1 VRSVA
6 AIAVSIVA
14 ALAGSALAESDSAES
29 PLRLETVRV
38 PSQPHAMAVGTL
50 FVNRCAGGCRV
61 VKSGIDD
68 ARVHA
73 SSIPVGAAT
82 DYMIS
87 EFAWGD
93 TEWAGI
99 LQCMKEVYS
108 PYNIKITD
116 VQPDPGVPYNESII
130 AGRPIEVGRSGI
142 GGIAPINGNCTAYN
156 YTINYTFANTYGPTN
171 RVFALCA
178 VAAQE
183 SGHSFGLDHTYAFAD
198 GSSGCRDPM
207 TYRNDCGGQKF
218 FRNETAT
225 CGESSPRP
233 CDCGANQNS
242 HLKLLSGLGPGTPI
256 TRPPTVT
263 VMEPAPGAQV
273 SAGTQVLSMAGA
285 QRGIKTVELWINGY
299 LWNKIGGA
307 KFGAMGQ
314 PDSLYGV
321 AIPAEVPDGVLDLVI
336 KAKDDID
343 VTTTAPTVTVTK
355 GAPCVSADSCA
366 AGQSCEQGR
375 CFWEPATGELG
386 DACTYPQFCLS
397 AICTGTADETRCTQ
411 ACIPGVGD
419 SCPADFSCIE
429 SGPNKG
435 VCWPATVDDGGI
447 CSTASSSGNAGTQLG
462 LIGIA
467 LAFGLSKTR
476 RRRR

>member
-1 VRSVA
+1 MRALA
-6 AIAVSIVA
+6 AIAASIVVA
-14 ALAGSALAESDSAES
+14 VAGVASAES
-29 PLRLETVRV
+29 IPPLETVLPLETV
-38 PSQPHAMAVGTL
+38 QIPPQPHASAVGTL
-50 FVNRCAGGCRV
+50 FVNRCVGGCRV
-61 VKSGIDD
+61 VKSGIED
-68 ARVHA
+68 ARSRA
-73 SSIPVGAAT
+73 TSIPVGAAT
-82 DYMIS
+82 EYMVS

-116 VQPDPGVPYNESII
+116 VQPDPGVPYNESIV
-130 AGRPIEVGRSGI
+130 AGRPIEIGRSGI
-142 GGIAPINGNCTAYN
+142 GGIAPINGNCTPYN
-156 YTINYTFANTYGPTN
+156 YTINFTFANNYGPTN

-183 SGHSFGLDHTYAFAD
+183 SGHSFGLDHTYAFLD

-225 CGESSPRP
+225 CGESSARP

-242 HLKLLSGLGPGTPI
+242 HLKLLSGLGAGTPI

-263 VMEPAPGAQV
+263 VMAPVAGTQV
-273 SAGTQVLSMAGA
+273 SAGTEVLSMAGA

-299 LWNKIGGA
+299 LWNQIGGA
-307 KFGAMGQ
+307 KFGPMGQ

-321 AIPAEVPDGVLDLVI
+321 RIPAEVPDGVLDLVI

-343 VTTTAPTVTVTK
+343 VTTVAPTVTVTK

-366 AGQSCEQGR
+366 AGQSCEEGR
-375 CFWEPATGELG
+375 CFWAPATGDLG

-397 AICTGTADETRCTQ
+397 GICTGTAEQTLCTQ
-411 ACIPGVGD
+411 ACIPGVSD
-419 SCPADFSCIE
+419 SCPAEFSCQE
-429 SGPNKG
+429 SGTNKG
-435 VCWPATVDDGGI
+435 VCWPATVEDGGI
-447 CSTASSSGNAGTQLG
+447 CSTSNSSGTQLG
-462 LIGIA
+462 LVGIA
-467 LAFGLSKTR
+467 LLFGLSKTR